1 MLYELFIKNFGIIR
15 DVRVNFGE
23 GFNVL
28 TGETGA
34 GKSIV
39 IDALNVLAGGKVDP
53 VMFSLETFIEGTFDI
68 SSNETIKSLLEE
80 GGFPPEDFLVISRDF
95 SSGRGIARVMGRIAP
110 LQFLSR
116 LGDLLIDIHGQY
128 EHQSLLKQPYHLE
141 ILDRWGEGIM
151 QQRRKVGELFLKL
164 QRKKREYEEMA
175 GRVREREQLL
185 SLYEF
190 QLKEISEANLIPGEE
205 EELKREALLLS
216 NVEKIYQNLSLAFSI
231 LKGKEPSVE
240 DLLGRVEVL
249 IEEVAPYDER
259 LKELLGLIKE
269 AYSLIE
275 EGAGALG
282 SYVSDIEF
290 NPQRLEEVE
299 GRLYLISRLKR
310 KYGGSIE
317 EILAYKDKIARE
329 LLSLS
334 EGEERMEDLSREIN
348 QLEEELERE
357 AGKLSQMRRECAVSL
372 EEGVLKHLHDLG
384 MEKARFKVEISEKEI
399 DSKGIDRVEFVFSAN
414 PGEPLLP
421 LQRIASGGELSR
433 FMLSAKNALREA
445 DPVPI
450 LVFDEIDQGIGG
462 EMGFILGE
470 KLRQLSRGRQV
481 IVVTH
486 LPQIACFAD
495 HHFLVRKMESEN
507 YTEVRIEK
515 LSREKRIEE
524 LTRMLGGSESAST
537 AYRHAEELLE
547 RYGGS

>member
-1 MLYELFIKNFGIIR
+1 MRINFGA
-15 DVRVNFGE
+15 

-39 IDALNVLAGGKVDP
+39 IDALNALAGGKIDP
-53 VMFSLETFIEGTFDI
+53 VMLSQETFLEGTFDI
-68 SSNETIKSLLEE
+68 SSSPEIKALLEE
-80 GGFPPEDFLVISRDF
+80 AGLPSEDFLIISRDF
-95 SSGRGIARVMGRIAP
+95 SGGRGIARVMGRIVP

-116 LGDLLIDIHGQY
+116 LGDLLIDIHGQH

-141 ILDRWGEGIM
+141 LLDSWGSGIM
-151 QQRRKVGELFLKL
+151 EQRRRVGELFSKL
-164 QRKKREYEEMA
+164 QRRKREYEEISDRMKE
-175 GRVREREQLL
+175 RERLL

-190 QLKEISEANLIPGEE
+190 QLKEINEAKLVPGEE
-205 EELKREALLLS
+205 EELKKEALLLS
-216 NVEKIYQNLSLAFSI
+216 NAEKIYQNLSLAFSL

-249 IEEVAPYDER
+249 IEEVAGYDER
-259 LKELLGLIKE
+259 LRELLNLIRE

-275 EGAGALG
+275 EGAATLG

-299 GRLYLISRLKR
+299 SRLYLISRLKQ

-317 EILAYKDKIARE
+317 EILAYRDKIERE
-329 LLSLS
+329 MLSLS
-334 EGEERMEDLSREIN
+334 EGEERLEGLKREIEE
-348 QLEEELERE
+348 LEGELERE
-357 AGKLSQMRRECAVSL
+357 ARKLSQMRRECASSL
-372 EEGVLKHLHDLG
+372 EEKVLKHLRDLG
-384 MEKARFKVEISEKEI
+384 MEKARFKVSISEKEM
-399 DSKGIDRVEFVFSAN
+399 DSRGMDMVEFLFSAN
-414 PGEPLLP
+414 PGQPLLP

-433 FMLSAKNALREA
+433 FMLAAKSALREA

-450 LVFDEIDQGIGG
+450 LVFDEIDQGVGG
-462 EMGFILGE
+462 EMGFVLGE

-495 HHFLVRKMESEN
+495 HHFLVKKLESAHH
-507 YTEVRIEK
+507 TEVRVEK
-515 LSREKRIEE
+515 LNREGRVEE

-537 AYRHAEELLE
+537 AHRHAEELLE
-547 RYGGS
+547 RYGGSEVGDKGHSEN

>member
-1 MLYELFIKNFGIIR
+1 MRINFGA
-15 DVRVNFGE
+15 

-39 IDALNVLAGGKVDP
+39 IDALNALVGGKIDP
-53 VMFSLETFIEGTFDI
+53 IMLSQETFLEGTFDI
-68 SSNETIKSLLEE
+68 SSSPAIKSLLEE
-80 GGFPPEDFLVISRDF
+80 AGFPSEDFLIISRDF
-95 SSGRGIARVMGRIAP
+95 SGGRGIARVMGRIAP
-110 LQFLSR
+110 LQFIIR
-116 LGDLLIDIHGQY
+116 LGDILIDIHGQH

-141 ILDRWGEGIM
+141 LLDSWGSGIIE
-151 QQRRKVGELFLKL
+151 QRKKVGELFSKL
-164 QRKKREYEEMA
+164 QKRKREYEEISERMKE
-175 GRVREREQLL
+175 RERLL

-190 QLKEISEANLIPGEE
+190 QLKEINEAKLIPGEE
-205 EELKREALLLS
+205 EELKKEALLLS
-216 NVEKIYQNLSLAFSI
+216 NAEKIYQNLSLAFSF

-249 IEEVAPYDER
+249 VEEVAGYDER
-259 LKELLGLIKE
+259 LKELLNLIRE

-275 EGAGALG
+275 EGAITLG

-299 GRLYLISRLKR
+299 RRLYLISRLKQ

-317 EILAYKDKIARE
+317 EILAYRDKIE
-329 LLSLS
+329 GEMLSLS
-334 EGEERMEDLSREIN
+334 EGEERLEGLKREIE
-348 QLEEELERE
+348 QLEGELERE
-357 AGKLSQMRRECAVSL
+357 ARKLSQMRRECASSL
-372 EEGVLKHLHDLG
+372 EEMVLKHLRDLG
-384 MEKARFKVEISEKEI
+384 MEKARFKVSISEKEM
-399 DSKGIDRVEFVFSAN
+399 DSKGMDRVEFLFSAN

-433 FMLSAKNALREA
+433 FMLAAKNALREA

-450 LVFDEIDQGIGG
+450 LVFDEIDQGVGG
-462 EMGFILGE
+462 EMGFVLGE

-495 HHFLVRKMESEN
+495 HHFLVKKLESALH
-507 YTEVRIEK
+507 TEVRMEK
-515 LSREKRIEE
+515 LSREGRVEE

-547 RYGGS
+547 RYGNSEV

>member
-1 MLYELFIKNFGIIR
+1 MRINFGA
-15 DVRVNFGE
+15 

-39 IDALNVLAGGKVDP
+39 IDALNALAGGKIDP
-53 VMFSLETFIEGTFDI
+53 IMLSQETFIEGTFDI
-68 SSNETIKSLLEE
+68 SSSPAIKSLLEE
-80 GGFPPEDFLVISRDF
+80 AGLPSEDFLIISRDF
-95 SSGRGIARVMGRIAP
+95 SGGRGIARVMGRIVP
-110 LQFLSR
+110 LQFIIR
-116 LGDLLIDIHGQY
+116 LGDILIDIHGQH

-141 ILDRWGEGIM
+141 LLDSWGSGIIE
-151 QQRRKVGELFLKL
+151 QRKKVGELFSKL
-164 QRKKREYEEMA
+164 QRRKREYEEISERMKE
-175 GRVREREQLL
+175 RERLL

-190 QLKEISEANLIPGEE
+190 QLKEINEAKLIPGEE
-205 EELKREALLLS
+205 EELKKEALLLS
-216 NVEKIYQNLSLAFSI
+216 NAEKIYQNLSLAFSL

-249 IEEVAPYDER
+249 IEEVAGYDER
-259 LKELLGLIKE
+259 LRELLNLIRE

-275 EGAGALG
+275 EGATTLG

-299 GRLYLISRLKR
+299 SRLYLISRLKQ

-317 EILAYKDKIARE
+317 EILAYRDKIERE
-329 LLSLS
+329 MLSLS
-334 EGEERMEDLSREIN
+334 EGEERLEGLKREI
-348 QLEEELERE
+348 EELEGELEKE
-357 AGKLSQMRRECAVSL
+357 ARKLSQMRRECASSL
-372 EEGVLKHLHDLG
+372 EEMVLKHLRDLG
-384 MEKARFKVEISEKEI
+384 MEKARFKVSISEKEM
-399 DSKGIDRVEFVFSAN
+399 DSKGMDRVEFLFSAN

-421 LQRIASGGELSR
+421 LHRIASGGELSR
-433 FMLSAKNALREA
+433 FMLAAKSALREA

-450 LVFDEIDQGIGG
+450 LVFDEIDQGVGG

-495 HHFLVRKMESEN
+495 HHFLVKKLESALH
-507 YTEVRIEK
+507 TEVKMEK
-515 LSREKRIEE
+515 LSRERRVEE

-547 RYGGS
+547 RYGNSEVGDKGHSEN

>member
-1 MLYELFIKNFGIIR
+1 MRINFGA
-15 DVRVNFGE
+15 

-39 IDALNVLAGGKVDP
+39 IDALNALAGGKIDP
-53 VMFSLETFIEGTFDI
+53 IMLSQETFLEGTFDI
-68 SSNETIKSLLEE
+68 SSSPEIKSLLEE
-80 GGFPPEDFLVISRDF
+80 AGLPSEDFLIISRDF
-95 SSGRGIARVMGRIAP
+95 SGGRGIARVMGRIVP

-116 LGDLLIDIHGQY
+116 LGDLLIDIHGQH

-141 ILDRWGEGIM
+141 LLDSWGSGIM
-151 QQRRKVGELFLKL
+151 EQRKKVGELFSKL
-164 QRKKREYEEMA
+164 QRRKREYEEIS
-175 GRVREREQLL
+175 GRMKERERLL

-190 QLKEISEANLIPGEE
+190 QLKEINEAKLVPGEE
-205 EELKREALLLS
+205 EELKKEALLLS
-216 NVEKIYQNLSLAFSI
+216 NAEKIYQNLSLAFSL

-249 IEEVAPYDER
+249 IEEVAGYDER
-259 LKELLGLIKE
+259 LKEMLNLIRE

-275 EGAGALG
+275 EGATTLG

-299 GRLYLISRLKR
+299 SRLYLISRLKQ

-317 EILAYKDKIARE
+317 EILAYRDKIERE
-329 LLSLS
+329 MLSLS
-334 EGEERMEDLSREIN
+334 EGEERLEGLKREI
-348 QLEEELERE
+348 EELEGKLEKE
-357 AGKLSQMRRECAVSL
+357 ARKLSQMRRECATSL
-372 EEGVLKHLHDLG
+372 EEMVLKHLRDLG
-384 MEKARFKVEISEKEI
+384 MERARFKVSISEKEM
-399 DSKGIDRVEFVFSAN
+399 DSKGMDRVEFLFSAN
-414 PGEPLLP
+414 PGQPLLP

-433 FMLSAKNALREA
+433 FMLAAKSALREA

-450 LVFDEIDQGIGG
+450 LVFDEIDQGVGG
-462 EMGFILGE
+462 EMGFVLGE

-495 HHFLVRKMESEN
+495 HHFLVKKLESVHHTEVKME
-507 YTEVRIEK
+507 K
-515 LSREKRIEE
+515 LNRGKRVEE

-547 RYGGS
+547 RYGGSEVGDKGHSEN

>member
-1 MLYELFIKNFGIIR
+1 LIKDMRINFGA
-15 DVRVNFGE
+15 

-39 IDALNVLAGGKVDP
+39 IDALNALAGGKIDP
-53 VMFSLETFIEGTFDI
+53 IMLSQETFLEGTFDI
-68 SSNETIKSLLEE
+68 SSSPEIKSLLEE
-80 GGFPPEDFLVISRDF
+80 AGLPSEDFLIISRDF
-95 SSGRGIARVMGRIAP
+95 SGGRGIARVMGRIVP

-116 LGDLLIDIHGQY
+116 LGDLLIDIHGQH

-141 ILDRWGEGIM
+141 LLDSWGSGIM
-151 QQRRKVGELFLKL
+151 EQRKKVGELFSKL
-164 QRKKREYEEMA
+164 QRRKREYEEIS
-175 GRVREREQLL
+175 GRMKERERLL

-190 QLKEISEANLIPGEE
+190 QLKEINEAKLVPGEE
-205 EELKREALLLS
+205 EELKKEALLLS
-216 NVEKIYQNLSLAFSI
+216 NAEKIYQNLSLAFSL

-249 IEEVAPYDER
+249 IEEVAGYDER
-259 LKELLGLIKE
+259 LKELLNLIRE

-275 EGAGALG
+275 EGATTLG

-299 GRLYLISRLKR
+299 SRLYLISRLKQ

-317 EILAYKDKIARE
+317 EILAYRDKIERE
-329 LLSLS
+329 MFSLS
-334 EGEERMEDLSREIN
+334 EGEERLEGLKREI
-348 QLEEELERE
+348 EELEGELEKE
-357 AGKLSQMRRECAVSL
+357 ARKLSQMRRECATSL
-372 EEGVLKHLHDLG
+372 EEMVLKHLRDLG
-384 MEKARFKVEISEKEI
+384 MERARFKVSISEKEM
-399 DSKGIDRVEFVFSAN
+399 DSKGMDRVEFLFSAN
-414 PGEPLLP
+414 PGQPLLP

-433 FMLSAKNALREA
+433 FMLAAKSALREA

-450 LVFDEIDQGIGG
+450 LVFDEIDQGVGG
-462 EMGFILGE
+462 EMGFVLGE

-495 HHFLVRKMESEN
+495 HHFLVKKLESVHHTEVKME
-507 YTEVRIEK
+507 K
-515 LSREKRIEE
+515 LNREKRVEE

-547 RYGGS
+547 RYGGSEVGDKGHSEN

>member
-1 MLYELFIKNFGIIR
+1 MRINFGA
-15 DVRVNFGE
+15 

-39 IDALNVLAGGKVDP
+39 IDALNALAGGKIDP
-53 VMFSLETFIEGTFDI
+53 IMLSQETFLEGTFDI
-68 SSNETIKSLLEE
+68 SSSPEIKSLLEE
-80 GGFPPEDFLVISRDF
+80 AGLPSEDFLIISRDF
-95 SSGRGIARVMGRIAP
+95 SGGRGIARVMGRIVP

-116 LGDLLIDIHGQY
+116 LGDLLIDIHGQH

-141 ILDRWGEGIM
+141 LLDSWGSGIM
-151 QQRRKVGELFLKL
+151 EQRKKVGELFSKL
-164 QRKKREYEEMA
+164 QRRKREYEEIS
-175 GRVREREQLL
+175 GRMKERERLL

-190 QLKEISEANLIPGEE
+190 QLKEINEAKLVPGEE
-205 EELKREALLLS
+205 EELKKEALLLS
-216 NVEKIYQNLSLAFSI
+216 NAEKIYQNLSLAFSL

-249 IEEVAPYDER
+249 IEEVAGYDER
-259 LKELLGLIKE
+259 LKELLNLIRE

-275 EGAGALG
+275 EGATTLG

-299 GRLYLISRLKR
+299 SRLYLISRLKQ

-317 EILAYKDKIARE
+317 EILAYRDKIERE
-329 LLSLS
+329 MFSLS
-334 EGEERMEDLSREIN
+334 EGEERLEGLKREI
-348 QLEEELERE
+348 EELEGELEKE
-357 AGKLSQMRRECAVSL
+357 ARKLSQMRRECATSL
-372 EEGVLKHLHDLG
+372 EEMVLKHLRDLG
-384 MEKARFKVEISEKEI
+384 MERARFKVSISEKEM
-399 DSKGIDRVEFVFSAN
+399 DSKGMDRVEFLFSAN
-414 PGEPLLP
+414 PGQPLLP

-433 FMLSAKNALREA
+433 FMLAAKSALREA

-450 LVFDEIDQGIGG
+450 LVFDEIDQGVGG
-462 EMGFILGE
+462 EMGFVLGE

-495 HHFLVRKMESEN
+495 HHFLVKKLESVHHTEVKME
-507 YTEVRIEK
+507 K
-515 LSREKRIEE
+515 LNREKRVEE

-547 RYGGS
+547 RYGGSEVGDKGHSEN

>member
-1 MLYELFIKNFGIIR
+1 MRINFGA
-15 DVRVNFGE
+15 

-39 IDALNVLAGGKVDP
+39 IDALNSLAGGKIDP
-53 VMFSLETFIEGTFDI
+53 IMLSQETFLEGTFDI
-68 SSNETIKSLLEE
+68 SSSPGIKSLLEE
-80 GGFPPEDFLVISRDF
+80 AGLPSEDFLIISRDF
-95 SSGRGIARVMGRIAP
+95 SGGRGIARVMGRIVP

-116 LGDLLIDIHGQY
+116 LGDLLLDIHGQH

-141 ILDRWGEGIM
+141 LLDSWGSGIIE
-151 QQRRKVGELFLKL
+151 QRKKVGELFSKL
-164 QRKKREYEEMA
+164 QRRKREYEEISERMKE
-175 GRVREREQLL
+175 RERLL

-190 QLKEISEANLIPGEE
+190 QLKEINEAKLVPGEE
-205 EELKREALLLS
+205 EELKKEALLLS
-216 NVEKIYQNLSLAFSI
+216 NAEKIYQNLSFAFSL

-249 IEEVAPYDER
+249 IEEVAGYDER
-259 LKELLGLIKE
+259 LKELLDLMRE

-275 EGAGALG
+275 EGATMLG

-299 GRLYLISRLKR
+299 SRLYLISRLKQ

-317 EILAYKDKIARE
+317 EILAYRDKIERE
-329 LLSLS
+329 MLSLS
-334 EGEERMEDLSREIN
+334 EGEERLEGLKREIEE
-348 QLEEELERE
+348 LEGELERE
-357 AGKLSQMRRECAVSL
+357 AKKLSQMRRECASYL
-372 EEGVLKHLHDLG
+372 EEMVVKHLRDLG
-384 MEKARFKVEISEKEI
+384 MEKARFKVSISEKEM
-399 DSKGIDRVEFVFSAN
+399 DSKGMDRVEFLFSAN
-414 PGEPLLP
+414 PGQPLLP

-433 FMLSAKNALREA
+433 FMLAAKSALREA

-450 LVFDEIDQGIGG
+450 LVFDEIDQGVGG
-462 EMGFILGE
+462 EMGFVLGE

-495 HHFLVRKMESEN
+495 YHFLVKKLESTLH
-507 YTEVRIEK
+507 TEVKIEK
-515 LSREKRIEE
+515 LDREGRVEE
-524 LTRMLGGSESAST
+524 LTRMLGGSESAPT

-547 RYGGS
+547 RYGSSEVGDKGHSEN

>member
-1 MLYELFIKNFGIIR
+1 MRINFGA
-15 DVRVNFGE
+15 

-39 IDALNVLAGGKVDP
+39 IDALNALAGGKIDP
-53 VMFSLETFIEGTFDI
+53 IMLSQETFIEGTFDI
-68 SSNETIKSLLEE
+68 SSSPAIKSLLEE
-80 GGFPPEDFLVISRDF
+80 AGLPSEDFLIISRDF
-95 SSGRGIARVMGRIAP
+95 SGGRGIARVMGRIVP
-110 LQFLSR
+110 LQFIIR
-116 LGDLLIDIHGQY
+116 LGDILIDIHGQH

-141 ILDRWGEGIM
+141 LLDSWGSGIIE
-151 QQRRKVGELFLKL
+151 QRKKVGELFSKL
-164 QRKKREYEEMA
+164 QRRKREYEEISERMKE
-175 GRVREREQLL
+175 RERLL

-190 QLKEISEANLIPGEE
+190 QLKEINEAKLIPGEE
-205 EELKREALLLS
+205 EELKKEALLLS
-216 NVEKIYQNLSLAFSI
+216 NAEKIYQNLSLAFSL

-249 IEEVAPYDER
+249 IEEVAGYDER
-259 LKELLGLIKE
+259 LRELLNLIRE

-275 EGAGALG
+275 EGATTLG

-299 GRLYLISRLKR
+299 SRLYLISRLKQ

-317 EILAYKDKIARE
+317 EILAYRDKIE
-329 LLSLS
+329 GEMLSLS
-334 EGEERMEDLSREIN
+334 EGEERLEGLKREI
-348 QLEEELERE
+348 EELGGELEKEVR
-357 AGKLSQMRRECAVSL
+357 KLSQMRRECASSL
-372 EEGVLKHLHDLG
+372 EEMVLKHLRDLG
-384 MEKARFKVEISEKEI
+384 MEKARFKVSISEKEM
-399 DSKGIDRVEFVFSAN
+399 DSKGMDRVEFLFSAN

-433 FMLSAKNALREA
+433 FMLAAKSALREA

-450 LVFDEIDQGIGG
+450 LVFDEIDQGVGG
-462 EMGFILGE
+462 EMGFVLGE

-495 HHFLVRKMESEN
+495 HHFLVRKVESALQ
-507 YTEVRIEK
+507 TEVKMEK
-515 LSREKRIEE
+515 LSREGRVEE

-547 RYGGS
+547 RYGNSEVGDKGYSEN

>member
-1 MLYELFIKNFGIIR
+1 MRINFGA
-15 DVRVNFGE
+15 

-39 IDALNVLAGGKVDP
+39 IDALNALAGGKIDP
-53 VMFSLETFIEGTFDI
+53 IMLSQETFLEGTFDI
-68 SSNETIKSLLEE
+68 SSSPEIKSLLEE
-80 GGFPPEDFLVISRDF
+80 AGLPSEDFLIISRDF
-95 SSGRGIARVMGRIAP
+95 SGGRGIARVMGRIVP

-116 LGDLLIDIHGQY
+116 LGDLLIDIHGQH

-141 ILDRWGEGIM
+141 LLDSWGSGIM
-151 QQRRKVGELFLKL
+151 EQRKKVGELFSKL
-164 QRKKREYEEMA
+164 QRRKREYEEISERMKE
-175 GRVREREQLL
+175 RERLL

-190 QLKEISEANLIPGEE
+190 QLKEINEAKLVPGEE
-205 EELKREALLLS
+205 EELKKEALLLS
-216 NVEKIYQNLSLAFSI
+216 NAEKIYQNLSLAFSL

-249 IEEVAPYDER
+249 IEEVAGYDER
-259 LKELLGLIKE
+259 LKELLNLIRE

-275 EGAGALG
+275 EGATTLG

-299 GRLYLISRLKR
+299 SRLYLISRLKQ

-317 EILAYKDKIARE
+317 EILAYRDKIERE
-329 LLSLS
+329 MLSLS
-334 EGEERMEDLSREIN
+334 EGEERLEGLKREI
-348 QLEEELERE
+348 EELEGELEKE
-357 AGKLSQMRRECAVSL
+357 ARKLSQMRRECATSL
-372 EEGVLKHLHDLG
+372 EEMVLKHLRDLG
-384 MEKARFKVEISEKEI
+384 MERARFKVSISEKEM
-399 DSKGIDRVEFVFSAN
+399 DSKGMDRVEFLFSAN
-414 PGEPLLP
+414 PGQPLLP

-433 FMLSAKNALREA
+433 FMLAAKSALREA

-450 LVFDEIDQGIGG
+450 LVFDEIDQGVGG
-462 EMGFILGE
+462 EMGFVLGE

-495 HHFLVRKMESEN
+495 HHFLVKKLESVHHTEVKME
-507 YTEVRIEK
+507 K
-515 LSREKRIEE
+515 LNREKRVEE

-547 RYGGS
+547 RYGGSEVGDKGHSEN

>member
-1 MLYELFIKNFGIIR
+1 MRINFGA
-15 DVRVNFGE
+15 

-39 IDALNVLAGGKVDP
+39 IDALNALAGGKIDP
-53 VMFSLETFIEGTFDI
+53 IMLSQETFIEGTFDI
-68 SSNETIKSLLEE
+68 SSSPAIKSLLEE
-80 GGFPPEDFLVISRDF
+80 AGLPSEDFLIISRDF
-95 SSGRGIARVMGRIAP
+95 SGGRGIARVMGRIVP
-110 LQFLSR
+110 LQFIIR
-116 LGDLLIDIHGQY
+116 LGDILIDIHGQH

-141 ILDRWGEGIM
+141 LLDSWGSGIIE
-151 QQRRKVGELFLKL
+151 QRKKVGELFSKL
-164 QRKKREYEEMA
+164 QRRKREYEEISERMKE
-175 GRVREREQLL
+175 RERLL

-190 QLKEISEANLIPGEE
+190 QLKEINEAKLIPGEE
-205 EELKREALLLS
+205 EELKKEALLLS
-216 NVEKIYQNLSLAFSI
+216 NAEKIYQNLSLAFSL

-249 IEEVAPYDER
+249 IEEVAGYDER
-259 LKELLGLIKE
+259 LRELLNLIRE

-275 EGAGALG
+275 EGATTLG

-299 GRLYLISRLKR
+299 SRLYLISRLKQ

-317 EILAYKDKIARE
+317 EILAYRDKIERE
-329 LLSLS
+329 MLSLS
-334 EGEERMEDLSREIN
+334 EGEERLEGLKREI
-348 QLEEELERE
+348 EELEGELEKE
-357 AGKLSQMRRECAVSL
+357 ARKLSQMRRECASSL
-372 EEGVLKHLHDLG
+372 EEMVLKHLRDLG
-384 MEKARFKVEISEKEI
+384 MEKARFKVSISEKEM
-399 DSKGIDRVEFVFSAN
+399 DSKGMDRVEFLFSAN

-433 FMLSAKNALREA
+433 FMLAAKSALREA

-450 LVFDEIDQGIGG
+450 LVFDEIDQGVGG
-462 EMGFILGE
+462 EMGFVLGE

-495 HHFLVRKMESEN
+495 HHFLVRKVESALQ
-507 YTEVRIEK
+507 TEVKMEK
-515 LSREKRIEE
+515 LSREGRVEE

-547 RYGGS
+547 RYGNSEVGDKGYSEN

>member
-1 MLYELFIKNFGIIR
+1 LIKDMRINFGA
-15 DVRVNFGE
+15 

-39 IDALNVLAGGKVDP
+39 IDALNALAGGKIDP
-53 VMFSLETFIEGTFDI
+53 VMLSQETFLEGTFDI
-68 SSNETIKSLLEE
+68 SSSPEIKALLEE
-80 GGFPPEDFLVISRDF
+80 AGLPSEDFLIISRDF
-95 SSGRGIARVMGRIAP
+95 SGGRGIARVMGRIVP

-116 LGDLLIDIHGQY
+116 LGDILIDIHGQH

-141 ILDRWGEGIM
+141 LLDSWGSGIM
-151 QQRRKVGELFLKL
+151 EQRKKVGELFSKL
-164 QRKKREYEEMA
+164 QRRKREYEEIS
-175 GRVREREQLL
+175 GRMKERERLL

-190 QLKEISEANLIPGEE
+190 QLKEINEAKLVPGEE
-205 EELKREALLLS
+205 EELKKEALLLS
-216 NVEKIYQNLSLAFSI
+216 NAEKIYQNLSLAFSL

-249 IEEVAPYDER
+249 IEEVAGYDER
-259 LKELLGLIKE
+259 LKELLNLIRE

-275 EGAGALG
+275 EGAATLG

-299 GRLYLISRLKR
+299 SRLYLISRLKQ

-317 EILAYKDKIARE
+317 EILAYRDKIERE
-329 LLSLS
+329 MLSLS
-334 EGEERMEDLSREIN
+334 EGEERLEGLKREI
-348 QLEEELERE
+348 EELEGELEKE
-357 AGKLSQMRRECAVSL
+357 ARKLSQMRRECATSL
-372 EEGVLKHLHDLG
+372 EEMVLKHLRDLG
-384 MEKARFKVEISEKEI
+384 MERARFKVSISEKEM
-399 DSKGIDRVEFVFSAN
+399 DSKGMDRVEFLFSAN
-414 PGEPLLP
+414 PGQPLLP

-433 FMLSAKNALREA
+433 FMLAAKSALREA

-450 LVFDEIDQGIGG
+450 LVFDEIDQGVGG
-462 EMGFILGE
+462 EMGFVLGE

-495 HHFLVRKMESEN
+495 HHFLVKKLESVHHTEVKME
-507 YTEVRIEK
+507 K
-515 LSREKRIEE
+515 LNREGRVEE

-547 RYGGS
+547 RYGGSEVGDKGHSEN